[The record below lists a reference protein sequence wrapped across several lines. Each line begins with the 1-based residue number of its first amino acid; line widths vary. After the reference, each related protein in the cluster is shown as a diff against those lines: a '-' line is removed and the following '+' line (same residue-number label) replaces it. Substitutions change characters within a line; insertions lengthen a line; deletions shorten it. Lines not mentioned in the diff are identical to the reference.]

1 MEVMLESKYFEI
13 GASVVVFA
21 LLMVIRAFFR
31 SMIRNHAHKYD
42 LDSGQRK
49 YANKFFNFVLSIL
62 FFVCLG
68 IIWDVSVKGLSIY
81 FASVFTIVGVAL
93 FANWSILSNITSAII
108 MFFNSPYK
116 IGTKIQIMDK
126 DDSVTGTVVDITLF
140 SIQIKTAEGDVV
152 SYPNNIAI
160 QKPIK
165 QLKIK

>member
-1 MEVMLESKYFEI
+1 MELMFESKYFEMA
-13 GASVVVFA
+13 ASVVVFI
-21 LLMVIRAFFR
+21 LLMVVRAIFR
-31 SMIRNHAHKYD
+31 SIIRKHAHKYD
-42 LDSGQRK
+42 LDAGQRK
-49 YANKFFNFVLSIL
+49 YANKFFNFVLAIL
-62 FFVCLG
+62 LFVCLG

-126 DDSVTGTVVDITLF
+126 EDSVTGTVLDITLF
-140 SIQIKTAEGDVV
+140 SIQIQTAEGDIV

-165 QLKIK
+165 QLK